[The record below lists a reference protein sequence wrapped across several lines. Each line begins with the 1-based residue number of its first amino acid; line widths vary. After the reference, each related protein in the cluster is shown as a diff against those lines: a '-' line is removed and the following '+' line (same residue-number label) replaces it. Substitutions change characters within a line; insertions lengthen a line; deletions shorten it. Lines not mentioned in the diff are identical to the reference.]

1 MQETD
6 IQHLL
11 IEHRIIVFVVSAVLM
26 MTALTVIGVNLMNYL
41 DKRNEDK
48 LQKKGRKKVDFTNYN

>member
-11 IEHRIIVFVVSAVLM
+11 IEHRIIVFVVCAVLM
-26 MTALTVIGVNLMNYL
+26 MAALTVIGVNLMNYL
-41 DKRNEDK
+41 DKRREDK
-48 LQKKGRKKVDFTNYN
+48 LEKKGRKRVDFTNYN